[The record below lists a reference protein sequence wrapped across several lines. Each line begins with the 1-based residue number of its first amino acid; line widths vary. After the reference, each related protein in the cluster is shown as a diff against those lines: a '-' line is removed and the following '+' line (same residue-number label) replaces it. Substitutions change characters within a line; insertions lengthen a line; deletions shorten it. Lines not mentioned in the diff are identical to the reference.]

1 MKLTI
6 EQLKSILFGA
16 VDMAEENG
24 RISLFRFT
32 KKQRAYYSEKRGGEL
47 LYKTH
52 ASAGMRLDMHT
63 DADALS
69 FDFWVKKASGRTFY
83 SIDLYVDGVFRES
96 FYVNHLAVKSKG
108 TVSFALPTGEHRV
121 TVYLPN
127 MMKTD
132 IANVTLENASILT
145 PFEAKTKILFLGDSI
160 TQGYDAHRAS
170 LSYTNR
176 VARALDADSLN
187 QAVGSEV
194 FDADILDAELPFL
207 PDTVIAAYGTNDWA
221 VKDTEEDFLGEAE
234 RFFIRLKKI
243 YSSQKCIYITPVWR
257 GFTEGVTLKTGSF
270 ETACA
275 NLKALAEKHGFV
287 TVDGAQLILHDPAFY
302 QDAEILHPN
311 DLGFDLYAQNLLR
324 MI

>member
-24 RISLFRFT
+24 RISLFRCT

-127 MMKTD
+127 MMKT
-132 IANVTLENASILT
+132 ENSERPKNAHVCGRGSIRIKQMALL
-145 PFEAKTKILFLGDSI
+145 PIPKSK
-160 TQGYDAHRAS
+160 
-170 LSYTNR
+170 
-176 VARALDADSLN
+176 AR
-187 QAVGSEV
+187 
-194 FDADILDAELPFL
+194 
-207 PDTVIAAYGTNDWA
+207 
-221 VKDTEEDFLGEAE
+221 
-234 RFFIRLKKI
+234 
-243 YSSQKCIYITPVWR
+243 
-257 GFTEGVTLKTGSF
+257 
-270 ETACA
+270 
-275 NLKALAEKHGFV
+275 
-287 TVDGAQLILHDPAFY
+287 LH
-302 QDAEILHPN
+302 
-311 DLGFDLYAQNLLR
+311 
-324 MI
+324 